1 MLNFSTN
8 TSYSLTGVHSPNK
21 QFQERVV
28 SHEVSL
34 IFTLIVRE
42 TLTLTSQ
49 IFIDSVNFIAHTCDI
64 KNKQIYHYLLL
75 KETVKLHQL
84 STSASRSFKSS
95 SHDEFTNFM
104 IPTLLNI
111 NPGVSQNRE
120 RVTGIHPSL
129 LE

>member
-8 TSYSLTGVHSPNK
+8 TSYSLTGVHSANK
-21 QFQERVV
+21 QFQERIVA
-28 SHEVSL
+28 HEVSL

-49 IFIDSVNFIAHTCDI
+49 IFIDSVNFIVHTCEI

-84 STSASRSFKSS
+84 STSFLISS
-95 SHDEFTNFM
+95 DVCVKEF
-104 IPTLLNI
+104 
-111 NPGVSQNRE
+111 QK
-120 RVTGIHPSL
+120 
-129 LE
+129 